1 LAKEK
6 IEMKLDKY
14 LTESMQSVDE
24 MRIRKALRSL
34 EREMIDCHD
43 EVEKFVRKAEGTNFN
58 MKRFGKKITEK
69 WMEMHERM
77 RDFQEEVDSA
87 LAGYDSEE

>member
-1 LAKEK
+1 
-6 IEMKLDKY
+6 
-14 LTESMQSVDE
+14 
-24 MRIRKALRSL
+24 
-34 EREMIDCHD
+34 
-43 EVEKFVRKAEGTNFN
+43 